1 MAIVFSNM
9 VRRFE
14 TDEKGMCWG
23 RITRVRLMDFCY
35 ECGKLGHVLE
45 DCSSSSDTAEEQDCN
60 SRFGTGV
67 EDLSYEDWPGGVR
80 KGGDEKYRELR
91 IENRGGLGRL
101 L

>member
-1 MAIVFSNM
+1 MKLKVGSMGEEVFIPISCQ
-9 VRRFE
+9 
-14 TDEKGMCWG
+14 K
-23 RITRVRLMDFCY
+23 LMDFCY